1 MGSFF
6 LADLARPT
14 LSRGA
19 LHELCGRSS
28 DGFRWGGGGGGVIGG
43 HDFQI
48 LENKKEIYKK
58 SSVNFN

>member
-1 MGSFF
+1 MSYV
-6 LADLARPT
+6 ADPVTDL
-14 LSRGA
+14 
-19 LHELCGRSS
+19 
-28 DGFRWGGGGGGVIGG
+28 GGGGEGGVIGG